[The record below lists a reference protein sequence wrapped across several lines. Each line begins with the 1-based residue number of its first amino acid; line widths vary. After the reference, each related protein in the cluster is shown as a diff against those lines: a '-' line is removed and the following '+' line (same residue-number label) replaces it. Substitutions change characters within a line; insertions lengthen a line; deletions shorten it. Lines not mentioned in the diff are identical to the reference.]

1 MKKLFLLLVLLAAL
15 ALPFALSADECFTG
29 SIRGIEPLDHESLV
43 VSTASVP
50 LTVATIQQAAGN
62 AHIAS
67 VTVETDSIRF
77 WVDGTAPTAAVGHEI
92 AADAGFL
99 ICGLNSILNFRAIRS
114 GTVDATLRVSY
125 FRTR

>member
-1 MKKLFLLLVLLAAL
+1 MKKLLLLFVLLAAL
-15 ALPFALSADECFTG
+15 MLPSILHAQGCFTG
-29 SIRGIEPLDHESLV
+29 SVRGIEPLANESIT
-43 VSTASVP
+43 VST
-50 LTVATIQQAAGN
+50 VAIGFTSGTIQQAAGN

-77 WVDGTAPTAAVGHEI
+77 WVDGTNPTSSVGHEI

-99 ICGLNSILNFRAIRS
+99 VCGLNSIINFRAIRS
-114 GTVDATLRVSY
+114 GAGDATLRVSY